1 MKKHSALAESVESA
15 HSPESVHS
23 SESTHSSESEAP
35 AREASPSEASPSE
48 ASPPDVSPAEASAPA
63 TSPAGGRRH
72 AGVGRAAKMR
82 IVIAALLILLVVLQ
96 LRLWF
101 GSDGLAEVRRLEAAL
116 AAQREENARL
126 EARNLR
132 LAAEVHDLKEGLA
145 AVEERAR
152 TDLGMIGKDET
163 YYQIVDR

>member
-1 MKKHSALAESVESA
+1 
-15 HSPESVHS
+15 
-23 SESTHSSESEAP
+23 
-35 AREASPSEASPSE
+35 
-48 ASPPDVSPAEASAPA
+48 
-63 TSPAGGRRH
+63 
-72 AGVGRAAKMR
+72 MR
-82 IVIAALLILLVVLQ
+82 IVIAVLLTLLVALQ
-96 LRLWF
+96 LKLWL
-101 GSDGLAEVRRLEAAL
+101 GSGGLSEVRRLDATL

-163 YYQIVDR
+163 YYQLVGR